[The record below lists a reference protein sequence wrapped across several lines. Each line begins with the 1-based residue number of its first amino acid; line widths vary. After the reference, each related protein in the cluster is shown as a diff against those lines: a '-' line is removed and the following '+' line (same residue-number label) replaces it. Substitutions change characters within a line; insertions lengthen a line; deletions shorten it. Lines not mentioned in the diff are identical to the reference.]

1 MNQKNKAGLY
11 GFLCGMLCMA
21 AIGGLINVVS
31 TRWWVLERTT
41 AEPGSVSA
49 RSKVSELV
57 DIIEEHYMG
66 EYATEDLT
74 ETMYKG
80 LVAGLQD
87 PYSYYY
93 TSEEYTAELQES
105 AGYYEGI
112 GVTMEQDRETGKIAI
127 KECMPEGPAERAGL
141 KAGDVFVK
149 AAGKEVQGYSLSTV
163 VSWIKQSKDKKVE
176 LVIQRE
182 GEEEL
187 LAFNVETEEIVTKS
201 VTSEML
207 EDGIGYLTI
216 NVFRENTSEQFA
228 EHYAKL
234 QAAGMKR
241 MIIDLRENPGGL
253 LLAVCDTLR
262 QILPEGIIV
271 YTEDKNGKREEYRC
285 AGETPISIPLVLLIN
300 GHSASASE
308 IFAGAVRDYGVA
320 TLVGEKSF
328 GKGIVQRTF
337 VLPGGSAVKLTIA
350 NYFTPKGEN
359 IHGIGIEPDVFA
371 EPDPEGKTDMQLK
384 KAIETVKTLF

>member
-1 MNQKNKAGLY
+1 
-11 GFLCGMLCMA
+11 
-21 AIGGLINVVS
+21 
-31 TRWWVLERTT
+31 
-41 AEPGSVSA
+41 
-49 RSKVSELV
+49 
-57 DIIEEHYMG
+57 
-66 EYATEDLT
+66 
-74 ETMYKG
+74 
-80 LVAGLQD
+80 
-87 PYSYYY
+87 
-93 TSEEYTAELQES
+93 
-105 AGYYEGI
+105 
-112 GVTMEQDRETGKIAI
+112 
-127 KECMPEGPAERAGL
+127 
-141 KAGDVFVK
+141 
-149 AAGKEVQGYSLSTV
+149 
-163 VSWIKQSKDKKVE
+163 
-176 LVIQRE
+176 
-182 GEEEL
+182 
-187 LAFNVETEEIVTKS
+187 
-201 VTSEML
+201 
-207 EDGIGYLTI
+207 
-216 NVFRENTSEQFA
+216 
-228 EHYAKL
+228 
-234 QAAGMKR
+234 